1 MSKLSKKEYSELYT
15 NIFYFKDDI
24 KNRQVVA
31 PLNMYQDITDE
42 GVKRLQT
49 DINIWALGL
58 MSALA
63 RIEKIE
69 DILNKLINKVK

>member
-69 DILNKLINKVK
+69 DILNK

>member
-31 PLNMYQDITDE
+31 PLNMYPDITSE
-42 GVKRLQT
+42 GLKKLQT
-49 DINIWALGL
+49 DINIWAIGL

-69 DILNKLINKVK
+69 DILNK